1 MSKPVGNP
9 IHVFVRNAW
18 TLLVFQLVAAAA
30 ALAVTG
36 WAVLQV
42 RPLFEQRERLVKDIE
57 KLREDE
63 KEARAIVAELEQRA
77 VALRNELKGAR
88 EATPVLTAAI
98 NAFHKRHYA
107 DAIVKYS
114 EALRLNPGDPY
125 IYNLKSYSQ
134 FKAGDFA
141 GAIATLSRGLQLDP
155 TYEWGYF
162 DLARYQCAAN
172 SPDAALRTITE
183 ALAQRGQGVRTALKF
198 FLSQDGEFRRLCS
211 PILGDLQK
219 LAQ

>member
-30 ALAVTG
+30 ALGVTG

-42 RPLFEQRERLVKDIE
+42 RPLFEQRERLAKDIE

-88 EATPVLTAAI
+88 DATPVLTAAI
-98 NAFHKRHYA
+98 NAFHKRRYA
-107 DAIVKYS
+107 DAIVKYD

-134 FKAGDFA
+134 FKAGDFT

-172 SPDAALRTITE
+172 SPDAALRTITD
-183 ALAQRGQGVRTALKF
+183 ALAERGEGVRSALKF

-211 PILGDLQK
+211 PILGDLRR